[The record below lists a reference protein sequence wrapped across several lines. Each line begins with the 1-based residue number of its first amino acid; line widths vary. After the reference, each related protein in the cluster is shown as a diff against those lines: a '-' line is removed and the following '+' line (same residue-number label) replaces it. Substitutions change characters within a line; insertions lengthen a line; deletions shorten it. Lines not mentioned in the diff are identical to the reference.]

1 MTPGNMVINL
11 QENHHKI
18 EKISPQCKHTEMER
32 YCTCYKKR
40 RIKPEFIDGTPVEI
54 LSPVY
59 KHLHPLPTT
68 KEELEVLDFET
79 IEQLHLLQAEYNKR
93 FQEARYYISKNDM
106 QKGIHYMRCSNELK
120 LRMIELE
127 KRHSDIQ
134 TALEPIRL
142 PIQPLKIK
150 IPK

>member
-1 MTPGNMVINL
+1 M
-11 QENHHKI
+11 
-18 EKISPQCKHTEMER
+18 
-32 YCTCYKKR
+32 
-40 RIKPEFIDGTPVEI
+40 KPEFIDGTPVEI

-59 KHLHPLPTT
+59 KHLDPLPTT

-79 IEQLHLLQAEYNKR
+79 LEQLHLLQAEYNKR

-150 IPK
+150 IPN